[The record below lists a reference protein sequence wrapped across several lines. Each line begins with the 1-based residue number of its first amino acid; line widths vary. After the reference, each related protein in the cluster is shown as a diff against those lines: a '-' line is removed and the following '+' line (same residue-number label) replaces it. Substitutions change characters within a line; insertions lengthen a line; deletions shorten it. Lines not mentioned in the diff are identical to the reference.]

1 MSIEVFLAC
10 KKELDGPFQHTVQ
23 VEKGTT
29 KVVLSCHSKARRNKK
44 KKVPL
49 LTSEEVDIDHAIND
63 PDSPI
68 LWIRLGRVNLFCW
81 NTASSSKKSSL
92 DKTLIAI

>member
-68 LWIRLGRVNLFCW
+68 LWIRLGAVNLDY
-81 NTASSSKKSSL
+81 KSS
-92 DKTLIAI
+92 DGAYQSRI

>member
-1 MSIEVFLAC
+1 MSIDRLALW
-10 KKELDGPFQHTVQ
+10 KELDGPFQHTVQ

-29 KVVLSCHSKARRNKK
+29 KVVLSCHSKARRTKK

-68 LWIRLGRVNLFCW
+68 LWIRLGRVNFLQIIFE
-81 NTASSSKKSSL
+81 
-92 DKTLIAI
+92 IQ